1 MSFGNTLKSFGTIQE
16 ALVLGLMIVSMFV
29 LFYVDIDLTFKIGI
43 GALVFA
49 IIFLTSLANQLL
61 KQQKDTKQAS

>member
-1 MSFGNTLKSFGTIQE
+1 MKSFGTIQE

-43 GALVFA
+43 GVLVFA

-61 KQQKDTKQAS
+61 KLEKDTKQAS